1 MAKKFSDNNPLKNLS
16 GAVQAP
22 ELPQQQTSVPVSGD
36 PGTESV
42 TQKRKPRYLRL
53 DITDYYDY
61 VSLMTDHLKNKSG
74 RYISMTQYI
83 LRLIEADKQQNL
95 GLYQKLEQIEAMKRD
110 VT

>member
-1 MAKKFSDNNPLKNLS
+1 MVKKFSDNNPLKNLS

-22 ELPQQQTSVPVSGD
+22 ELSQQTSVPVSGD
-36 PGTESV
+36 PVPGFV

-74 RYISMTQYI
+74 KYISMTQYI

-110 VT
+110 IT